1 MADHHFSNTVLAIQK
16 NPSTTRHTVT
26 YLIPYK
32 CDHTIPFVHQMEHSS
47 TNSFHFM
54 SCLGGFA
61 AEQNRKI
68 EALLVDVQAT

>member
-1 MADHHFSNTVLAIQK
+1 
-16 NPSTTRHTVT
+16 
-26 YLIPYK
+26 
-32 CDHTIPFVHQMEHSS
+32 MEHSS